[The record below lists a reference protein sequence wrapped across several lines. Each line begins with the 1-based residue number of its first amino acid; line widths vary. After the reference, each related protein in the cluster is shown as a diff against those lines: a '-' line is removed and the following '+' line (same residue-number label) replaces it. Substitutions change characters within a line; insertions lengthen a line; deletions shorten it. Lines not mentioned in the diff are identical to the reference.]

1 MNPNIA
7 ISRKLEQVSDL
18 VAEIKELM
26 NQRPEK
32 ATNARREY
40 LVEADLVAQSYPKE
54 EPCTRWITCAQ
65 ACTEMGIE
73 PTRGACSSVGAT
85 LSRLGFKS
93 RRSNGKTLV
102 FVPPIF
108 EAF

>member
-1 MNPNIA
+1 MNHKIS
-7 ISRKLEQVSDL
+7 ISRKLEQVSAL

-26 NQRPEK
+26 NQQPEK
-32 ATNARREY
+32 AINSRLEY
-40 LVEADLVAQSYPKE
+40 LVEADLVASSYPRE
-54 EPCTRWITCAQ
+54 DECTRWITCAQ
-65 ACTEMGIE
+65 ACAEMGIE
-73 PTRGACSSVGAT
+73 PTRGACSSVGAS

-108 EAF
+108 EKL

>member
-7 ISRKLEQVSDL
+7 ISRKLEQVSAL

-26 NQRPEK
+26 NQQPGK
-32 ATNARREY
+32 ASGARREY
-40 LVEADLVAQSYPKE
+40 LVEADLVAQSYPSE
-54 EPCTRWITCAQ
+54 DECTRWITCAQ
-65 ACTEMGIE
+65 ACAEMGIE
-73 PTRGACSSVGAT
+73 PTRGACSSVGAS

-102 FVPPIF
+102 FIPPIIEKF
-108 EAF
+108 